1 MYLWSTSFQGFS
13 HTRPTEQERERPW
26 KTLVMCLPETG
37 RFTNKQFGGGAG
49 KCEICLYRVSTGQCS
64 HETVY
69 LTWSWTPQIIHK
81 ILWQRKR
88 NSLQNIWM
96 LNGCLSAM
104 LSFGTCNGNRAGFT
118 VSAVKINLGI
128 LVVVFIL
135 KRARFELPFLC
146 CGGQFRKQMLC
157 RATKKCIKRCCS
169 HRPRSNRKREYV
181 AWTVRPIVSYCSII
195 GKR

>member
-1 MYLWSTSFQGFS
+1 MINLVPRVLSYPPYGA
-13 HTRPTEQERERPW
+13 RERE
-26 KTLVMCLPETG
+26 TLENAGHVPPRNWEIY
-37 RFTNKQFGGGAG
+37 KQTIGGGAG

-81 ILWQRKR
+81 ILWQWKR

-146 CGGQFRKQMLC
+146 CGGHFRKQMLC

-181 AWTVRPIVSYCSII
+181 AWTVRPIVSYCSIV

>member
-13 HTRPTEQERERPW
+13 PTRPTERERERPW
-26 KTLVMCLPETG
+26 KTLVMYLPETG
-37 RFTNKQFGGGAG
+37 RFTNKRFGGGAG

-69 LTWSWTPQIIHK
+69 LTWSWTPQLMHK

-104 LSFGTCNGNRAGFT
+104 LSFGTCNGNHGGFT

-146 CGGQFRKQMLC
+146 CGGHFRK
-157 RATKKCIKRCCS
+157 
-169 HRPRSNRKREYV
+169 
-181 AWTVRPIVSYCSII
+181 
-195 GKR
+195 